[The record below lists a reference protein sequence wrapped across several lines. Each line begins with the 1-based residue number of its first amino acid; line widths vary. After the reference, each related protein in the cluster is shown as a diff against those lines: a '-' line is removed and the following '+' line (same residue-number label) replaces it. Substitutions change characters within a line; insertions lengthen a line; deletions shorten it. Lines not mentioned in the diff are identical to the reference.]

1 LPAASARRILAASYQ
16 EENVLRQTLALVLA
30 ASLAW
35 APIASGQ
42 PAASDAEVLRGIR
55 QVEDGD
61 YDPAIV
67 TLDAAARRLTGDPAR
82 ARDLS
87 QAYLYLG
94 IAYIGKGHEAAAK
107 AKFREAV
114 AQIKDLTLS
123 PDKFPPKVIDLFEA
137 ARQEA
142 RAQSAPAPAAAPTPA
157 PAAAAAAPGKKGGG
171 GKTILIVGG
180 LAAVGGGVAL
190 AAGGGGGS
198 STGGG
203 GATPTPSPSPAT
215 NRSMQT
221 FNGTLADQESRGF
234 VVTATR
240 AGTLDAMLTWQDRSI
255 RLSLDCQLEAP
266 PYTQCGTSNR
276 TSDTT
281 AGLSASVIQTSYLIV
296 VGNFNRRDGTEAF
309 TLTVLYP

>member
-1 LPAASARRILAASYQ
+1 LPAASAQRILAASFQ

-42 PAASDAEVLRGIR
+42 PATSDAEVLRGIR

-157 PAAAAAAPGKKGGG
+157 PATSSKKGGG

-190 AAGGGGGS
+190 AAGGGGGG

-215 NRSMQT
+215 ARSMQT

-240 AGTLDAMLTWQDRSI
+240 AGTLEAMLTWQDRSI

-266 PYTQCGTSNR
+266 PYTPCGTSNR

-281 AGLSASVIQTSYLIV
+281 AGLSASVTQTSYLIV
-296 VGNFNRRDGTEAF
+296 VGNFTRRDGTEAF

>member
-1 LPAASARRILAASYQ
+1 
-16 EENVLRQTLALVLA
+16 VLRRTLALALA
-30 ASLAW
+30 ASLSLSPFVLAQS
-35 APIASGQ
+35 ATT
-42 PAASDAEVLRGIR
+42 DAEVQRGIR

-137 ARQEA
+137 AQAEA
-142 RAQSAPAPAAAPTPA
+142 RAQATPAPAAAPTSA
-157 PAAAAAAPGKKGGG
+157 PAAAGKKGGG
-171 GKTILIVGG
+171 GKTILVVGG
-180 LAAVGGGVAL
+180 LAAVGAGVAL
-190 AAGGGGGS
+190 AAGGGGGGG

-203 GATPTPSPSPAT
+203 GAPPTTTTLPPAAR
-215 NRSMQT
+215 NMQT
-221 FNGTLADQESRGF
+221 FSGTLADQEQRGF
-234 VVTATR
+234 LVTASR

-255 RLSLDCQLEAP
+255 ALTIGCQLEAP
-266 PYTQCGTSNR
+266 PYTGCGSSNR
-276 TSDTT
+276 TTDTT
-281 AGLSASVIQTSYLIV
+281 ATLSTSVTQTTYLILISNYT
-296 VGNFNRRDGTEAF
+296 GRAGTEAF
-309 TLTVLYP
+309 TLQVLYP

>member
-1 LPAASARRILAASYQ
+1 
-16 EENVLRQTLALVLA
+16 VLRRTLALALV
-30 ASLAW
+30 ASLSW
-35 APIASGQ
+35 APIASAQ
-42 PAASDAEVLRGIR
+42 PPTTDAEVQRGIR

-67 TLDAAARRLTGDPAR
+67 TLDAAARRLTADPSR

-137 ARQEA
+137 ARAEE
-142 RAQSAPAPAAAPTPA
+142 RAQATPAPAAAPTPV
-157 PAAAAAAPGKKGGG
+157 PAGAGKKSGS
-171 GKTILIVGG
+171 GKTLLIVGG
-180 LAAVGGGVAL
+180 LALVGGGVAL
-190 AAGGGGGS
+190 AAGGGG

-203 GATPTPSPSPAT
+203 GATPTTTTLPPAP
-215 NRSMQT
+215 RSTQT
-221 FNGTLADQESRGF
+221 FSGTLADQEQRGF
-234 VVTATR
+234 TVTATR

-281 AGLSASVIQTSYLIV
+281 AVLSTSVTQTTYLIV
-296 VGNFNRRDGTEAF
+296 VGNFTGRAGTETF
-309 TLTVLYP
+309 TLQVLYP

>member
-1 LPAASARRILAASYQ
+1 M
-16 EENVLRQTLALVLA
+16 LRQTLALTLA
-30 ASLAW
+30 ASLSG
-35 APIASGQ
+35 APFALGQ
-42 PAASDAEVLRGIR
+42 AVTADADVLRGIR

-67 TLDAAARRLTGDPAR
+67 TLDAAARRLAGDAAR

-137 ARQEA
+137 ARAEA
-142 RAQSAPAPAAAPTPA
+142 RAQNPPAPVAASTTTVAPA
-157 PAAAAAAPGKKGGG
+157 KKGGG

-190 AAGGGGGS
+190 AAGGGGGGG

-203 GATPTPSPSPAT
+203 GGTPTTTTLPAAPRT
-215 NRSMQT
+215 TQT
-221 FNGTLADQESRGF
+221 FSGTLADQEARGF
-234 VVTATR
+234 TVTATR
-240 AGTLDAMLTWQDRSI
+240 PGTLDAMLTWQDRSI
-255 RLSLDCQLEAP
+255 RLSLDCQTEAP
-266 PYTQCGTSNR
+266 PYTACGTANR
-276 TSDTT
+276 TSDIT
-281 AGLSASVIQTSYLIV
+281 AVLSASVIQTTYLIV
-296 VGNFNRRDGTEAF
+296 VGNYTGRAGTETF
-309 TLTVLYP
+309 TLQVLYP

>member
-1 LPAASARRILAASYQ
+1 MGAGRILASLQ
-16 EENVLRQTLALVLA
+16 EEHVLRRTLALALV
-30 ASLAW
+30 ASLSW
-35 APIASGQ
+35 APIASAQ
-42 PAASDAEVLRGIR
+42 PPTTDAEVQRGIR

-67 TLDAAARRLTGDPAR
+67 TLDAAARRLTADPSR

-137 ARQEA
+137 ARAEA
-142 RAQSAPAPAAAPTPA
+142 RAQATPAPAAAPTPA
-157 PAAAAAAPGKKGGG
+157 PAAAGKKGGS

-190 AAGGGGGS
+190 AAGGGGG
-198 STGGG
+198 G
-203 GATPTPSPSPAT
+203 GATATPTTTLPPAQA
-215 NRSMQT
+215 RSSQT
-221 FNGTLADQESRGF
+221 FGGTLADQEQRGF
-234 VVTATR
+234 VVTASR

-255 RLSLDCQLEAP
+255 SLGIGCQLEAP
-266 PYTQCGTSNR
+266 PYTGCGTSNR

-281 AGLSASVIQTSYLIV
+281 AALSSSVTQTSYLILV
-296 VGNFNRRDGTEAF
+296 SNYSGRAGTEAF

>member
-1 LPAASARRILAASYQ
+1 VSARRILAPSLQ
-16 EENVLRQTLALVLA
+16 EEHVLRQVLALALA
-30 ASLAW
+30 ASLSFSS
-35 APIASGQ
+35 IAQAQSVT
-42 PAASDAEVLRGIR
+42 ADADVLRGIR

-137 ARQEA
+137 ARAEA
-142 RAQSAPAPAAAPTPA
+142 RAQATPAPAAAPTPA
-157 PAAAAAAPGKKGGG
+157 PAAVAKKGGS

-190 AAGGGGGS
+190 AAGGGGGGGGGG

-203 GATPTPSPSPAT
+203 GATPTTTTLPAAP
-215 NRSMQT
+215 RSSQT
-221 FNGTLADQESRGF
+221 FSGTLADQESRGF
-234 VVTATR
+234 TVTATK

-266 PYTQCGTSNR
+266 PYTACGTSNR

-281 AGLSASVIQTSYLIV
+281 AGLSSSVIQTTYLIV
-296 VGNFNRRDGTEAF
+296 VANYSGRAGTEAF
-309 TLTVLYP
+309 TLMVLYP

>member
-1 LPAASARRILAASYQ
+1 M
-16 EENVLRQTLALVLA
+16 LRQALALSLA
-30 ASLAW
+30 ASLSFSSLAL
-35 APIASGQ
+35 AQ
-42 PAASDAEVLRGIR
+42 PATADADVQRGIR

-137 ARQEA
+137 ARAEA
-142 RAQSAPAPAAAPTPA
+142 RAQSVPAPAAAPSPA
-157 PAAAAAAPGKKGGG
+157 PAAAAKKGGG

-190 AAGGGGGS
+190 AAGGGGGGG

-203 GATPTPSPSPAT
+203 GATPTTTTLPAAP
-215 NRSMQT
+215 RSTQT
-221 FNGTLADQESRGF
+221 FNGSLADQESRGF

-240 AGTLDAMLTWQDRSI
+240 AGTLDAMVTWADRSI

-276 TSDTT
+276 TTDTT
-281 AGLSASVIQTSYLIV
+281 AGLSTSVIQTTYLIV
-296 VGNFNRRDGTEAF
+296 VGNYTGRAGTEAF
-309 TLTVLYP
+309 TLQVLYP

>member
-1 LPAASARRILAASYQ
+1 LPPAGAQRILAASFL
-16 EENVLRQTLALVLA
+16 EENVLRPTLALTLA
-30 ASLAW
+30 ASLIGTPLIHA
-35 APIASGQ
+35 Q
-42 PAASDAEVLRGIR
+42 PATADAELQRGIR

-67 TLDAAARRLTGDPAR
+67 TLDAAARRLGGDPAH

-137 ARQEA
+137 ARAEA
-142 RAQSAPAPAAAPTPA
+142 RAQATPAPAAAPSAA
-157 PAAAAAAPGKKGGG
+157 PAAASAKKGGG

-190 AAGGGGGS
+190 AAGGGGGGS
-198 STGGG
+198 SGSAGGG
-203 GATPTPSPSPAT
+203 GATPTTTTLPPAP
-215 NRSMQT
+215 RSSQT
-221 FNGTLADQESRGF
+221 FTGTLADQEQRGF
-234 VVTATR
+234 VVTASR

-255 RLSLDCQLEAP
+255 SLGIGCQLEAP
-266 PYTQCGTSNR
+266 PYTGCGTSNR

-281 AGLSASVIQTSYLIV
+281 AALSSSVTQTSYLILV
-296 VGNFNRRDGTEAF
+296 SNYSGRAGTEAF

>member
-1 LPAASARRILAASYQ
+1 
-16 EENVLRQTLALVLA
+16 VLRKTLALALA
-30 ASLAW
+30 ASLSA
-35 APIASGQ
+35 G
-42 PAASDAEVLRGIR
+42 PALTQTTTADPEVLKGIR
-55 QVEDGD
+55 QVDDGD

-67 TLDAAARRLTGDPAR
+67 TLDGAARRLAGNPAR
-82 ARDLS
+82 SRDLS

-137 ARQEA
+137 ARAEA
-142 RAQSAPAPAAAPTPA
+142 RAQATPA
-157 PAAAAAAPGKKGGG
+157 PSAAATPAPTSAASKKGGG

-190 AAGGGGGS
+190 AAAGGGG

-203 GATPTPSPSPAT
+203 GATPTTTTLPPAP
-215 NRSMQT
+215 RSSQT
-221 FNGTLADQESRGF
+221 FTGSLADQEQRGF
-234 VVTATR
+234 VVTASR

-255 RLSLDCQLEAP
+255 ALSIGCQLDPP
-266 PYTQCGTSNR
+266 PYTGCGYSNR
-276 TSDTT
+276 TTDTT
-281 AGLSASVIQTSYLIV
+281 AALSSSVVQTSYLILV
-296 VGNFNRRDGTEAF
+296 SNFSGRAGTEPF
-309 TLTVLYP
+309 TLQVLYP

>member
-1 LPAASARRILAASYQ
+1 M
-16 EENVLRQTLALVLA
+16 LRPTLALTLA
-30 ASLAW
+30 ASLIGTPLIHA
-35 APIASGQ
+35 Q
-42 PAASDAEVLRGIR
+42 PATADAELQRGIR

-67 TLDAAARRLTGDPAR
+67 TLDAAARRLGGDPAH

-137 ARQEA
+137 ARAEE
-142 RAQSAPAPAAAPTPA
+142 RAQVAPASAVAPTPA
-157 PAAAAAAPGKKGGG
+157 PAAASGKKGGS

-190 AAGGGGGS
+190 AAGGGGG
-198 STGGG
+198 G
-203 GATPTPSPSPAT
+203 GATATPTTTLPPAQA
-215 NRSMQT
+215 RSSQT
-221 FNGTLADQESRGF
+221 FGGTLADQEQRGF
-234 VVTATR
+234 VVTASR

-255 RLSLDCQLEAP
+255 SLGIGCQLEAP
-266 PYTQCGTSNR
+266 PYTGCGTSNR

-281 AGLSASVIQTSYLIV
+281 AALSSSVTQTSYLILV
-296 VGNFNRRDGTEAF
+296 SNYSGRAGTEAF

>member
-1 LPAASARRILAASYQ
+1 VGARRILAASFQ
-16 EENVLRQTLALVLA
+16 EAHVLRQTLALTLA
-30 ASLAW
+30 ASLSFS
-35 APIASGQ
+35 PIVLAQ
-42 PAASDAEVLRGIR
+42 PAATDAELLRGIR

-67 TLDAAARRLTGDPAR
+67 TLDAAARRLAGDPGR

-137 ARQEA
+137 ARAEA
-142 RAQSAPAPAAAPTPA
+142 RAQATPAPSAAAT
-157 PAAAAAAPGKKGGG
+157 PAAAAAASKKGGG

-190 AAGGGGGS
+190 AAGGGGGGG

-203 GATPTPSPSPAT
+203 GGLTPTPTTTPAPAR
-215 NRSMQT
+215 NSQT
-221 FNGTLADQESRGF
+221 FSGSVADQESRGF
-234 VVTATR
+234 TVTAR
-240 AGTLDAMLTWQDRSI
+240 SAGTLDAMVTWQDRSL

-266 PYTQCGTSNR
+266 PYTACGTSNR

-281 AGLSASVIQTSYLIV
+281 AALSATVTQTTYLIV
-296 VGNFNRRDGTEAF
+296 VANYSGRTGTEAF

>member
-1 LPAASARRILAASYQ
+1 MLRR
-16 EENVLRQTLALVLA
+16 TLALVLA
-30 ASLAW
+30 ASLSFPSLVLAQ
-35 APIASGQ
+35 S
-42 PAASDAEVLRGIR
+42 AATDAEVQRGIR

-67 TLDAAARRLTGDPAR
+67 TLDAAARRLTADPSR

-137 ARQEA
+137 ARAEA
-142 RAQSAPAPAAAPTPA
+142 RALATPAPAAAPTPV
-157 PAAAAAAPGKKGGG
+157 PAGAGKKGGS
-171 GKTILIVGG
+171 GKTLLIVGG
-180 LAAVGGGVAL
+180 LAVVGGGVAL
-190 AAGGGGGS
+190 AAGGGGS

-203 GATPTPSPSPAT
+203 GATPTTTTLPPAP
-215 NRSMQT
+215 RSTQT
-221 FNGTLADQESRGF
+221 FSGTLADQEQRGF
-234 VVTATR
+234 TVTATR

-281 AGLSASVIQTSYLIV
+281 AVLSTSVTQTTYLIV
-296 VGNFNRRDGTEAF
+296 VGNFTGRAGTETF
-309 TLTVLYP
+309 TLQVLYP

>member
-1 LPAASARRILAASYQ
+1 M
-16 EENVLRQTLALVLA
+16 LRPTLALTLA
-30 ASLAW
+30 ASLIGTPVIHA
-35 APIASGQ
+35 Q
-42 PAASDAEVLRGIR
+42 PAAADAELQRGIR

-67 TLDAAARRLTGDPAR
+67 TLDAAARRLAGDPAR

-137 ARQEA
+137 ARAEA
-142 RAQSAPAPAAAPTPA
+142 RAQATPAPSAAATPA
-157 PAAAAAAPGKKGGG
+157 PAAASKKGGG

-180 LAAVGGGVAL
+180 LAAAGGGVAL

-198 STGGG
+198 TGGG
-203 GATPTPSPSPAT
+203 LTPTPTTTPAPA
-215 NRSMQT
+215 RSSQT
-221 FNGTLADQESRGF
+221 FTGSLADQEQRGF
-234 VVTATR
+234 VVTASR
-240 AGTLDAMLTWQDRSI
+240 AGTLDAMLSWQDKSI
-255 RLSLDCQLEAP
+255 ALSIGCQLEPP
-266 PYTQCGTSNR
+266 PYTGCGYSNR
-276 TSDTT
+276 TTDTT
-281 AGLSASVIQTSYLIV
+281 AALSSSVTQTSYLIIV
-296 VGNFNRRDGTEAF
+296 SNYSGRAGTEAF

>member
-1 LPAASARRILAASYQ
+1 M
-16 EENVLRQTLALVLA
+16 LRQTLALTLA
-30 ASLAW
+30 ASLSYSSLAL
-35 APIASGQ
+35 GQ
-42 PAASDAEVLRGIR
+42 PVTADADVLRGIR

-137 ARQEA
+137 ARAEA
-142 RAQSAPAPAAAPTPA
+142 RAQATPA
-157 PAAAAAAPGKKGGG
+157 PAAAATPAPAAAKKGGG

-190 AAGGGGGS
+190 AAGGGGGGG

-203 GATPTPSPSPAT
+203 GAAPTTTTLPAAA
-215 NRSMQT
+215 RSSQT
-221 FNGTLADQESRGF
+221 FSGSLADQESRGF
-234 VVTATR
+234 TVTATR
-240 AGTLDAMLTWQDRSI
+240 GGTLDAMLTWQDRSI

-266 PYTQCGTSNR
+266 PYTPCGTANR

-281 AGLSASVIQTSYLIV
+281 AGLSTSVIQTTYLIV
-296 VGNFNRRDGTEAF
+296 VGNYTGRAGTEAF
-309 TLTVLYP
+309 TLMVLYP

>member
-1 LPAASARRILAASYQ
+1 MPPAGAQRILAASFL
-16 EENVLRQTLALVLA
+16 EENVLRPTLALTLA
-30 ASLAW
+30 ASLFGIPVIHA
-35 APIASGQ
+35 Q
-42 PAASDAEVLRGIR
+42 PATADAELQRGIR

-67 TLDAAARRLTGDPAR
+67 TLDAAARRLGGDPAH

-114 AQIKDLTLS
+114 AQIRDLTLS

-137 ARQEA
+137 ARAEE
-142 RAQSAPAPAAAPTPA
+142 RAQVAPAPAVAPTPA
-157 PAAAAAAPGKKGGG
+157 PAAAGKKGGS

-190 AAGGGGGS
+190 AAGGGGGGG

-203 GATPTPSPSPAT
+203 GATPTTTTLPAAP
-215 NRSMQT
+215 RSSQT
-221 FNGTLADQESRGF
+221 FNGSVADQEQRGF
-234 VVTATR
+234 IVTATR
-240 AGTLDAMLTWQDRSI
+240 TGTLDAMLSWQDRSI
-255 RLSLDCQLEAP
+255 QLTIGCQLEPP
-266 PYTQCGTSNR
+266 PYTGCGTSNR

-281 AGLSASVIQTSYLIV
+281 AVLSSSVTQTTYVILISNYS
-296 VGNFNRRDGTEAF
+296 GRAGTEAF

>member
-1 LPAASARRILAASYQ
+1 LPPVGAQRILAASL
-16 EENVLRQTLALVLA
+16 EENVLRQTLALTLA
-30 ASLAW
+30 ASLIG
-35 APIASGQ
+35 APLIHAQ
-42 PAASDAEVLRGIR
+42 PATADAELQRGIR

-67 TLDAAARRLTGDPAR
+67 TLDAAARRLAGDPAR

-137 ARQEA
+137 ARAEA
-142 RAQSAPAPAAAPTPA
+142 RAEATPAPAAAPTPA
-157 PAAAAAAPGKKGGG
+157 PAAAAKKGGS

-190 AAGGGGGS
+190 AAGGGGGGS
-198 STGGG
+198 SGGG
-203 GATPTPSPSPAT
+203 GAAPTTTTLPPAP
-215 NRSMQT
+215 RSSQT
-221 FNGTLADQESRGF
+221 FNGSLADQEQRGF
-234 VVTATR
+234 TVTATR

-255 RLSLDCQLEAP
+255 QLSIGCQLEPA
-266 PYTQCGTSNR
+266 PYTACGTSNR

-281 AGLSASVIQTSYLIV
+281 AGLSASVTQTTYLILV
-296 VGNFNRRDGTEAF
+296 SNYSGRAGTEAF

>member
-1 LPAASARRILAASYQ
+1 
-16 EENVLRQTLALVLA
+16 VLRQTLALGLS
-30 ASLAW
+30 ASLLW
-35 APIASGQ
+35 APIAAGQ
-42 PAASDAEVLRGIR
+42 TVTSDAEVLRGIR

-142 RAQSAPAPAAAPTPA
+142 RAQSAPPSAAAPTP
-157 PAAAAAAPGKKGGG
+157 AAAAPGKKGGG

-198 STGGG
+198 TGGG
-203 GATPTPSPSPAT
+203 STPTPSPSPAT
-215 NRSMQT
+215 ARSMQT

-240 AGTLDAMLTWQDRSI
+240 AGTLDAMLTWQDRAI

-281 AGLSASVIQTSYLIV
+281 AGLSSTVIQTSYLIV
-296 VGNFNRRDGTEAF
+296 VGNYTRRDGTEPF

>member
-1 LPAASARRILAASYQ
+1 MLAFS
-16 EENVLRQTLALVLA
+16 LA
-30 ASLAW
+30 ASLSW
-35 APIASGQ
+35 APATVAQ
-42 PAASDAEVLRGIR
+42 TVTSDPDVLRGIR

-67 TLDAAARRLTGDPAR
+67 TLDAAAQRLAGERAR

-142 RAQSAPAPAAAPTPA
+142 RAENALAPVAEPTPA
-157 PAAAAAAPGKKGGG
+157 PTAATGKKGGG

-198 STGGG
+198 SAAANRPAVT
-203 GATPTPSPSPAT
+203 TPTTTLPSEMRNT
-215 NRSMQT
+215 QT
-221 FNGTLADQESRGF
+221 FSGTLGDQESRPFTF
-234 VVTATR
+234 VASK
-240 AGTLDAMLTWQDRSI
+240 AGTLDATLTWQDRTI
-255 RLSLDCQLEAP
+255 GLNLDCQLQEP
-266 PYTQCGTSNR
+266 PYSPIGTSNR
-276 TSDTT
+276 ISDTT
-281 AGLSASVIQTSYLIV
+281 ARLTAPVTAAVYVVLVSNYTGRAGL
-296 VGNFNRRDGTEAF
+296 EPF